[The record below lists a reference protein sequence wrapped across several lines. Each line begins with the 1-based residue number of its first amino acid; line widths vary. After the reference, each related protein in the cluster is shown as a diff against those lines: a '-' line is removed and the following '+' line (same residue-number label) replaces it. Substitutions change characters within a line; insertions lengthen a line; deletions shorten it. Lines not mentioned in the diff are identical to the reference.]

1 MHEDSMNVT
10 AQTHIDTLRDKPK
23 KREAKPAQSMNQ
35 NMLSMP
41 GLNVEIMNNFL
52 PGNDSKN

>member
-1 MHEDSMNVT
+1 MNVT

-41 GLNVEIMNNFL
+41 GLNVEIMNN
-52 PGNDSKN
+52 SKN